1 MVPVHLVFVI
11 LAVLF
16 AISIHEFSHGYV
28 AYLLGDPTP
37 KYQGRLTLNP
47 FAHMDL
53 LGMLMFIVFRFG
65 WAKPVMVNPYKL
77 KGGPRKGM
85 LLVALAGPLANL
97 AVAWVCLV
105 IFQHWPHA
113 LFPFNVTVAAVSF
126 LQINVIY
133 NLSLAAFNLI
143 PIPPLDGSKILYG
156 LLPKTFDRYVI
167 RLEQYG
173 PVILILMLVTGMA
186 GYIFGPIVTALRNLL
201 LFLT

>member
-1 MVPVHLVFVI
+1 MVPVHFVFVV

-28 AYLLGDPTP
+28 AYRLGDPTP

-53 LGMLMFIVFRFG
+53 LGMLMFVLFRFG
-65 WAKPVMVNPYKL
+65 WAKPVMVNPYRL

-85 LLVALAGPLANL
+85 ILVGLAGPLANL

-105 IFQHWPHA
+105 IFQHWPQT
-113 LFPFNVTVAAVSF
+113 LFPFNVTVAAISF

-133 NLSLAAFNLI
+133 NISLAAFNLI
-143 PIPPLDGSKILYG
+143 PIPPLDGSKVLFG
-156 LLPKTFDRYVI
+156 LLPRVFDRYII
-167 RLEQYG
+167 RIEQYG
-173 PVILILMLVTGMA
+173 PFILILMLVTGIA
-186 GYIFGPIVTALRNLL
+186 NYIFGPIVTALRNVL